1 VDFRSDHRR
10 RAPMEPSLTSADAF
24 ITALAGKHRVVLLG
38 GMAIISH
45 GLSRKTKDVDI
56 WLEPMNSVAA
66 WAAALNECLDAFS
79 GVYLW
84 SLADRRVLQPQ
95 ELADEIEENGV
106 LRVSGFDR
114 DVDVFRRP
122 NELGIESF
130 EDVWGRSVKEL
141 EGGVRLPDPLD
152 LHISKA
158 NTGREHDWNDQLFLE
173 SLVKARFKERLP
185 LCDLAEATSMLDRF
199 LDPEALQHARTN
211 PNPEVRALA
220 LKYLRDFEAEGDPY
234 SRDILAAGGWE
245 A

>member
-1 VDFRSDHRR
+1 
-10 RAPMEPSLTSADAF
+10 MEPSLISADTF
-24 ITALAGKHRVVLLG
+24 IHALSAKHRVVLLG

-56 WLEPMNSVAA
+56 WLDPMNTAAA
-66 WAAALNECLDAFS
+66 WAAALKECLDVFS

-84 SLADRRVLQPQ
+84 SLADRCVLAH
-95 ELADEIEENGV
+95 EDVAGEIEENGV

-114 DVDVFRRP
+114 DIDVFRRP

-130 EDVWGRSVKEL
+130 EEVWQRSVKVL

-158 NTGREHDWNDQLFLE
+158 NTGREHDWQDQLFLE

-185 LCDLAEATSMLDRF
+185 VCDLAEATTMLDRF
-199 LDPEALQHARTN
+199 LDPECLQYARTN
-211 PNPEVRALA
+211 PHPEVRALA
-220 LKYLRDFEAEGDPY
+220 LKYLREFEAEGDPY

-245 A
+245 